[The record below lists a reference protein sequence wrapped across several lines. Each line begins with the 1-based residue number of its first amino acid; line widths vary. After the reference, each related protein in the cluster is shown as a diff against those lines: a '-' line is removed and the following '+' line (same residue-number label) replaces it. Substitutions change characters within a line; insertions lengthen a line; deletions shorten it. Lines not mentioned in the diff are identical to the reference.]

1 MTRRPPIDL
10 RRRRLGARGV
20 RDRDIRY
27 REEDVLNEEFSLGPA
42 PADQTPSGA
51 RTPRRS
57 QGSATVPRRPARGG
71 AASPTP
77 ISDDRLLAELPARV
91 SQVLLAAKVAAD
103 EIVSRAMERA
113 DLLEQQA
120 HEQRQAAI
128 QETRSLTRETVGRAR
143 RKAQALTDDAR
154 RKSEKMLADA
164 RAERDATLADLATRR
179 AVLEGEL
186 QWAETKLL
194 ELQATSSAIAGMV
207 GELFG
212 RFADNP
218 TTAARAS
225 SQLSRLRTAV
235 QRRLREVS

>member
-1 MTRRPPIDL
+1 
-10 RRRRLGARGV
+10 
-20 RDRDIRY
+20 
-27 REEDVLNEEFSLGPA
+27 
-42 PADQTPSGA
+42 
-51 RTPRRS
+51 
-57 QGSATVPRRPARGG
+57 
-71 AASPTP
+71 
-77 ISDDRLLAELPARV
+77 LAELPARV

-128 QETRSLTRETVGRAR
+128 QQAQSLTRETVGRAR

-164 RAERDATLADLATRR
+164 RAERDATLADLATRQ

-194 ELQATSSAIAGMV
+194 ELQETSSAIAGMV
-207 GELFG
+207 DELFG

-218 TTAARAS
+218 TTASRAS